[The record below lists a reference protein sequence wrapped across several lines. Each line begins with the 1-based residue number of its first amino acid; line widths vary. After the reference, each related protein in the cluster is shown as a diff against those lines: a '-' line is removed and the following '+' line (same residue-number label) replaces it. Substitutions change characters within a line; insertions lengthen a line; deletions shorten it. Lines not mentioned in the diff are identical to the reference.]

1 MRINNLNHRKMRP
14 KVDLVLNFFSVFL
27 FRVFPKLLAHLF
39 SFFQPSAHW
48 PKQNRKRIKRALI
61 GLKSVNFLRYFL
73 LDEFFYWRHSDKFCP
88 KNHLWYDFPESG
100 HKCFWAWQLP
110 RKTVASTRQNSYKH
124 FALKTLRLCE
134 VICACKRNCNE
145 V

>member
-61 GLKSVNFLRYFL
+61 GLKSVNFLGYFL
-73 LDEFFYWRHSDKFCP
+73 SDEFFYWRHSDKFCP
-88 KNHLWYDFPESG
+88 KKHLWYGSLSQGINFFGRDNSRAKRL
-100 HKCFWAWQLP
+100 HLP
-110 RKTVASTRQNSYKH
+110 GRLLNKH
-124 FALKTLRLCE
+124 FALKTLKIVRGNL
-134 VICACKRNCNE
+134 RM
-145 V
+145 